1 MELVSIYTESHGQIH
16 SPAFHIS
23 QVGKTCRDPLRSVAL
38 LPSRDAIHN
47 RQFVSS
53 ILSMNLMLCKY
64 YGLQK

>member
-1 MELVSIYTESHGQIH
+1 MELVSIYTESQGQFIALRSIYLKSARH
-16 SPAFHIS
+16 A
-23 QVGKTCRDPLRSVAL
+23 RDPLRSVAL

>member
-23 QVGKTCRDPLRSVAL
+23 QVGKTCKRSAKVRAL